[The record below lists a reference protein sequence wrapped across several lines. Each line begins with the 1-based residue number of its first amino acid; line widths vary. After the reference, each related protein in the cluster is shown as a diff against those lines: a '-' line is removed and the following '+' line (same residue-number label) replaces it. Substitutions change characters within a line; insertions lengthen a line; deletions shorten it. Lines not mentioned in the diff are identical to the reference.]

1 MRLRQVE
8 GAWVRGDSI
17 GVRKVDIEGSSCAGA
32 FAFAFAVANETLDL
46 LYSFHLKQDH
56 FFD

>member
-17 GVRKVDIEGSSCAGA
+17 GVRKVDIKGSSCAGA
-32 FAFAFAVANETLDL
+32 FAFVVANETLDL